1 MMAALMVAVGANAQ
15 ARKITGMESCYKNL
29 ASKMEAKVAAPA
41 TANVVSKVNTAKST
55 AGRRAAADVAGT
67 YILDFA
73 NYDRDFTSSS
83 MFTIE
88 AETGTITL
96 DQYEKDPTTGEYRT
110 FDYNIKLTDFTTSG
124 GTAYGFY
131 DEAESTILIPVQTL
145 FVYENTEQEIKSPV
159 VFSALVMDKEG
170 SPLVFGYPML
180 LNLNNDG
187 TIEIDEG
194 DFTEEAQEDEDFKD
208 AYMGGFWN
216 TMPDYVN
223 PNSGYAYAWNYGLDA
238 EFFLPNATM
247 YYTTTGKILGGDG
260 SNWTKTNKR
269 VYVEDYDTE
278 NVIHN
283 FLGLCP
289 VSVQVDKT
297 AATCY
302 IPLPQQVDDY
312 NYSEYDESY
321 DYGYMNLV
329 GCVIDGNSVMR
340 DYTKTALNGFWA
352 NEGMDFFKTV
362 YQDATYYEE
371 GDEIPEGKQVG
382 DVKTEAGNYYD
393 DDDPDYC
400 RYFAVATKAGSE
412 GAYMMGWCCNLYIE
426 KDLDPSG
433 IADVKTSVK
442 NVVSKTYNLMG
453 QEVNGAAKGL
463 VIRDGKKMLVK

>member
-55 AGRRAAADVAGT
+55 TGRRAAADVAGT
-67 YILDFA
+67 YILEYA

-83 MFTIE
+83 QFTIE

-96 DQYEKDPTTGEYRT
+96 DQYDKDETTGQYPT
-110 FDYNIKLTDFTTSG
+110 FDYNVKLTDFTTSG

-131 DEAESTILIPVQTL
+131 DETASTILIPVQTL
-145 FVYENTEQEIKSPV
+145 FTYESSADAEEQVKSPV
-159 VFSALVMDKEG
+159 VFSALVFDKEDN
-170 SPLVFGYPML
+170 PLVFGYPML
-180 LNLNNDG
+180 LNLNSDG

-194 DFTEEAQEDEDFKD
+194 DFTEEAQEDADFED
-208 AYMGGFWN
+208 AYIGGFWN
-216 TMPDYVN
+216 TMPDYIN
-223 PNSGYAYAWNYGLDA
+223 PNSGYAYSWNYGLDA
-238 EFFLPNATM
+238 EIFFPNATM
-247 YYTTTGKILGGDG
+247 YYTTTGKNLGGNG
-260 SNWTKTNKR
+260 SSWSKTNKR
-269 VYVEDYDTE
+269 VYVEDYGTE
-278 NVIHN
+278 SVIHN

-297 AATCY
+297 AGTCY

-312 NYSEYDESY
+312 NYSEHDDSY

-329 GCVIDGNSVMR
+329 GCVIDGNSIMR

-352 NEGMDFFKTV
+352 NEGMDFFKTE
-362 YQDATYYEE
+362 YKEAWTDEE
-371 GDEIPEGKQVG
+371 GEH
-382 DVKTEAGNYYD
+382 EAGNYFV

-400 RYFAVATKAGSE
+400 RYFAVATKAGEE
-412 GAYMMGWCCNLYIE
+412 GAYSMGWCCNLYIE
-426 KDLDPSG
+426 NDQDQDPSG
-433 IADVKTSVK
+433 IADVKTSAK
-442 NVVSKTYNLMG
+442 NVISKTYNLMG
-453 QEVNGAAKGL
+453 QEVNPAAKGI